1 MGIGADL
8 VEPLIREHLYRPIT
22 GDVVTIGRQSIY
34 FTPTDILALLREHG
48 VPIDGID
55 PTSIE
60 LDENTIDRLPGFE
73 SRVLISDRALFR
85 FFGISNLHA
94 LDVSSYERA
103 DIIHDLSLPIT
114 PALRE
119 IADFVIDGST
129 LDNTFDPAR
138 TLKNYAALLRPGGR
152 LLSLNAF
159 SSWDTPYC
167 IMPPLWYLDYFVM
180 NGFADCK
187 AYVVAFVS
195 DNKKNVFWHD
205 VDFLYTERR
214 RMGRFVS
221 PYHMFSVIFAEKAA
235 TSTVDR
241 VPIQQDYRSTE
252 DWVIFLQNLDAIRHS
267 SRPHLLRSTAEL
279 AVPGVQGGLL
289 LIDQDYNPVR

>member
-1 MGIGADL
+1 M
-8 VEPLIREHLYRPIT
+8 
-22 GDVVTIGRQSIY
+22 
-34 FTPTDILALLREHG
+34 PTNG
-48 VPIDGID
+48 VD
-55 PTSIE
+55 PASIE

-73 SRVLISDRALFR
+73 RRGLVSDRALFR
-85 FFGISNLHA
+85 LFGISNLHA
-94 LDVSSYERA
+94 LDVSSYEGA

-114 PALRE
+114 PALQG
-119 IADFVIDGST
+119 IADFIIDGST

-180 NGFADCK
+180 NGFLDCK
-187 AYVVAFVS
+187 AYVVAFVG
-195 DNKKNVFWHD
+195 DNKKNVFWLD

-221 PYHMFSVIFAEKAA
+221 PYHMFSVIFAEKG
-235 TSTVDR
+235 TESTVDR
-241 VPIQQDYRSTE
+241 VPIQQDYRSTG
-252 DWVIFLQNLDAIRHS
+252 DWEIFLHNLNVIRHS
-267 SRPHLLRSTAEL
+267 SRPHLLRSTADL
-279 AVPGVQGGLL
+279 AVPGVQGGHL
-289 LIDQDYNPVR
+289 LIDQDYNPIR